1 MKWLNGYRMRLVLVG
16 FVAAIVLVS
25 ESAKADFTF
34 GEPTNLGAT
43 INTPYLDMPS
53 CISAEGLELYIF
65 SNRPGTLGDTDIWVL
80 TRTTKEDDWEP
91 AVNLGPGVNSSM
103 MENFGCLSADGL
115 KLFFASYNRPGGYGA
130 FDVWV
135 SSRQTRND
143 PWGTPANLGPPI
155 NSSSHDGSP
164 GLSADGLEFYFSS
177 QRPGGQGYSDLWV
190 AKRAATHDPWEKAF
204 NLGSVV
210 NSSAREL
217 GAKVSSDSLVLFFGG
232 DTYSPYRSGGFG
244 LSDIWMAKRQTSE
257 RMPEGYW
264 NEPVNLGALVN
275 TASQDWGPVIS
286 HDGDTLYFGSNRPGG
301 SGDYDIYQV
310 SVIPIVDFNSDR
322 IVDADDMCIMVD
334 YWGTDEPLCDIGPM
348 PWGDGVVDVE
358 DLIVLAEHLFEEL
371 PGRPINP

>member
-1 MKWLNGYRMRLVLVG
+1 MKKTISLMLVLTLCM
-16 FVAAIVLVS
+16 VAKVT
-25 ESAKADFTF
+25 KADFTF
-34 GEPTNLGAT
+34 GEPANLGPT
-43 INTPYLDMPS
+43 VNTPYVDMPS

-115 KLFFASYNRPGGYGA
+115 ELFFASYNRPGGYGA

-190 AKRAATHDPWEKAF
+190 AKRAATHDPWEEPF
-204 NLGSVV
+204 NLGPVV

-217 GAKVSSDSLVLFFGG
+217 GVKVSSDSLAFFFGG
-232 DTYSPYRSGGFG
+232 DIYSPYRSGGFG
-244 LSDIWMAKRQTSE
+244 LSDIWMTKRQTSE

-275 TASQDWGPVIS
+275 SASQDWGPVIS
-286 HDGDTLYFGSNRPGG
+286 HDGETLYFGSNRPGG

-310 SVIPIVDFNSDR
+310 SVIPIVDFNGDS
-322 IVDADDMCIMVD
+322 IVDAADMCIMVD
-334 YWGTDEPLCDIGPM
+334 YWGTDEALCDIGPM
-348 PWGDGVVDVE
+348 PWGDGIVDVQ
-358 DLIVLAEHLFEEL
+358 DLVVLAEHLFEEV
-371 PGRPINP
+371 P